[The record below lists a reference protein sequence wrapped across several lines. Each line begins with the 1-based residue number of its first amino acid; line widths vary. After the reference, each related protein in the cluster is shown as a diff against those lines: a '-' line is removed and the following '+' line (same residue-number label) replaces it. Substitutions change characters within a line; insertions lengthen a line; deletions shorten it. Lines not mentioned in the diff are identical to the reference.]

1 MKAQLFHRGG
11 THQSV
16 VEPNL
21 VLPHHTKGIF
31 NMPRATTMP
40 NPPNDYAE
48 RASLPLVRRDADL
61 VAAAAERIL
70 CDEPYFTPREK
81 RVTDM
86 LCFPL
91 ENVPSWIKHHTGEAW
106 SSFSEFAARGGIMHC
121 REIDDLNHVCD
132 LFAKMPE
139 VWADRLEACFVGLE
153 READPDS
160 FFRDWYAAIISR
172 YHKSLVIAQSSYLSD
187 SKKRHLLCRMAVSE
201 AVPSFAQFF
210 DSLREFVGAEHVSGG
225 RWGQGDGY
233 RKSWQY

>member
-1 MKAQLFHRGG
+1 
-11 THQSV
+11 
-16 VEPNL
+16 
-21 VLPHHTKGIF
+21 
-31 NMPRATTMP
+31 MPQATTMP
-40 NPPNDYAE
+40 NRPRDYAE

-61 VAAAAERIL
+61 VTAAAERIL
-70 CDEPYFTPREK
+70 GAGPDFIPREK
-81 RVTDM
+81 RVTEM

-91 ENVPSWIKHHTGEAW
+91 KNVPSWIRHHTGEAW

-121 REIDDLNHVCD
+121 RETDDLDHVCD
-132 LFAKMPE
+132 LFAKITE
-139 VWADRLEACFVGLE
+139 VWDDRLEACFVGLE

-172 YHKSLVIAQSSYLSD
+172 YHKSLVIAQSSSRFD

>member
-1 MKAQLFHRGG
+1 MPQA
-11 THQSV
+11 
-16 VEPNL
+16 
-21 VLPHHTKGIF
+21 TK
-31 NMPRATTMP
+31 MP

-70 CDEPYFTPREK
+70 CVEPDFTTREK

-86 LCFPL
+86 LSFPL
-91 ENVPSWIKHHTGEAW
+91 ENLPSWIKHYTGEAW
-106 SSFSEFAARGGIMHC
+106 SSFSEFAAQGGIVHC
-121 REIDDLNHVCD
+121 CGIDDLNHVCD

-160 FFRDWYAAIISR
+160 FFCDWYAAIISR
-172 YHKSLVIAQSSYLSD
+172 YHKSLAIAQSSSLSD

-201 AVPSFAQFF
+201 AVPSFAQFY
-210 DSLREFVGAEHVSGG
+210 DSLRGFVGAGHASGG
-225 RWGQGDGY
+225 RWGQGDAY
-233 RKSWQY
+233 RKDWH

>member
-1 MKAQLFHRGG
+1 
-11 THQSV
+11 
-16 VEPNL
+16 
-21 VLPHHTKGIF
+21 
-31 NMPRATTMP
+31 MPQATTMP
-40 NPPNDYAE
+40 NPPRNYAE
-48 RASLPLVRRDADL
+48 RASLPLDREDADV
-61 VAAAAERIL
+61 VAVAEERIL
-70 CDEPYFTPREK
+70 GAGRHLTVRE
-81 RVTDM
+81 RRATDM

-91 ENVPSWIKHHTGEAW
+91 ANVPSWIKHHTGEAW
-106 SSFSEFAARGGIMHC
+106 SSFSEFAAKGGIMHC
-121 REIDDLNHVCD
+121 REIDDLDHVCD

-160 FFRDWYAAIISR
+160 FFRDWYAAIISS
-172 YHKSLVIAQSSYLSD
+172 YHKSLAIAQLSSLSD
-187 SKKRHLLCRMAVSE
+187 SEKRHLLCRMAVSE